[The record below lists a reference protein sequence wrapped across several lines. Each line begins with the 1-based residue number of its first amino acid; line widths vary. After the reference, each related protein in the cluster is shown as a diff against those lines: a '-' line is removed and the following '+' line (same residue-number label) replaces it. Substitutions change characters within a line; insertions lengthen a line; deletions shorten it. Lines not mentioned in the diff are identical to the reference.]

1 MGLVERAEAF
11 AALEGLIADARS
23 GKGRVALLTGTVATG
38 KSELLYAFA
47 EKATELGALAVMA
60 SASRAEQNLPLGVL
74 GQLIQDAPLMAEDR
88 ERAMGLMA
96 ESAALAAGQDEHDDP
111 AGALM
116 EPVDVQVVHALCTIL
131 LELSER
137 HPLLIVV
144 DDVHHADRMSLLC
157 LAYLAR
163 RVRFARI
170 AAVFGHPDHGRY
182 TETFFQTELM
192 RQPHAR
198 RVHLAP
204 LSARGVT
211 ALVADRLG
219 RTVAERFA
227 ADWFAMSGGNPL
239 LAAALMDDYETGA
252 RTAPDQTP
260 SELVVGDRY
269 GQAVLSCLHR
279 GEPMT
284 LQVARGLAVLG
295 GSDSLAPLLGLTQ
308 TGVTQSL
315 QALTACGVVA
325 GGAFRHEVGR
335 AAVLADIETP
345 ERADLHRAAARLAHE
360 GGAAA
365 ATVADHLLQ
374 AGRVGAV
381 WVAPVL
387 EDAARAALREGR
399 VKTGVAYLQLAAREC
414 TDEQHRM
421 RILTMLVRAEWRI
434 NPGAPAAHLAEL
446 AGALQRGQ
454 LRGGD
459 AAVLA
464 RALLWHGRT
473 ADAREVLEHLAL
485 DADPADAEAAGELAV
500 AHPWLR
506 VTHPAFLA
514 ELRAGR
520 AGTSRETEEG
530 ERRHGLFGEPV
541 RRAAMSVAASRR
553 LEATSALAEVLTR
566 GPREGLADGIERLL
580 RGSRLE
586 EMSLDTVESALL
598 ALTYA
603 GAHDRAAP
611 WCDLFSVEAAS
622 RHAPSRQARL
632 DAIKAEIAVRQGDLP
647 AAEQSARQALA
658 TIPPTSWG
666 VAVGGPIAGLVL
678 AATAMGR
685 YDTVGE
691 FLDRPV
697 PDAMFETR
705 YGLLYLYAR
714 GRYSLATGHPAA
726 ALRDFQACG
735 ELVRKWELDVPGFIP
750 WRIDAAEA
758 CLRVGR
764 QDQARQL
771 VESQLRRCGPA
782 AKRVQ
787 GMAMRVLAATGEV
800 RHRPMLLRQS
810 AELLQVGGDR
820 YELARALLDLVEAYQ
835 SLGEYRRAGMITGRA
850 LSVARECQAEPLSRT
865 LFRDG
870 DDKKTAEAAPAPATG
885 LSDAER
891 RVAVLAAAGYTNREI
906 AGKLYITVSTVE
918 QHLTQTYKKLNIT
931 RRADLPPSL
940 EFGSPLTT

>member
-11 AALEGLIADARS
+11 AALEGLTADARS

-38 KSELLYAFA
+38 KSELLYDFA
-47 EKATELGALAVMA
+47 ERASDFGVLAVTA
-60 SASRAEQNLPLGVL
+60 SGSRAEQNLPLGVL
-74 GQLIQDAPLMAEDR
+74 GQLILDAPLTPDDR

-96 ESAALAAGQDEHDDP
+96 ESAALAAGREVHDDDP
-111 AGALM
+111 TGAVM

-170 AAVFGHPDHGRY
+170 VAVFGHPDHGRY
-182 TETFFQTELM
+182 IETFFQTELM

-198 RVHLAP
+198 RIHLAP
-204 LSARGVT
+204 LSASGVT
-211 ALVADRLG
+211 ALVAERLG
-219 RTVAERFA
+219 RPVANRFSS
-227 ADWFAMSGGNPL
+227 DWFAMSGGNPL
-239 LAAALMDDYETGA
+239 LAAALMDDYESVA
-252 RTAPDQTP
+252 RNASEPP
-260 SELVVGDRY
+260 AELVVGDRY

-295 GSDSLAPLLGLTQ
+295 STESLAVLLGLTQ

-315 QALTACGVVA
+315 QALSACGVVG

-335 AAVLADIETP
+335 AAVLTDIGAL

-360 GGAAA
+360 GGAAPA
-365 ATVADHLLQ
+365 AVADHLLQ
-374 AGRVGAV
+374 AGPIGAP
-381 WVAPVL
+381 WVVPVL
-387 EDAARAALREGR
+387 EDAARGALREGR

-446 AGALQRGQ
+446 TGALQRGQ

-473 ADAREVLEHLAL
+473 TDAREVLEHLAT
-485 DADPADAEAAGELAV
+485 DADLSDAETAGELAV

-506 VTHPAFLA
+506 VTHPSFLA
-514 ELRAGR
+514 ELRAAHPEAPGPF
-520 AGTSRETEEG
+520 G
-530 ERRHGLFGEPV
+530 GEPV

-566 GPREGLADGIERLL
+566 GPREGLADGVDRLL

-586 EMSLDTVESALL
+586 ETSLDTVESALL

-603 GAHDRAAP
+603 GACDRAVT

-632 DAIKAEIAVRQGDLP
+632 DAIRAEIAIRQGDLP

-658 TIPPTSWG
+658 TIPATSWG
-666 VAVGGPIAGLVL
+666 VAVGGPISGLVL

-685 YDTVGE
+685 YDTGAE

-705 YGLLYLYAR
+705 YGLHYLYAR
-714 GRYSLATGHPAA
+714 GRYSLATGHPTS

-735 ELVRKWELDVPGFIP
+735 ELVRKWELDVPGFLP

-758 CLRVGR
+758 CLRTGR

-782 AKRVQ
+782 TKRVQ
-787 GMAMRVLAATGEV
+787 GIAMRVLAATGEI

-820 YELARALLDLVEAYQ
+820 YELARSLLDLVEAYQ
-835 SLGEYRRAGMITGRA
+835 ALGEYRRAGMITGRA
-850 LSVARECQAEPLSRT
+850 LSVAKECQAEPLVRK
-865 LFRDG
+865 LLRDG
-870 DDKKTAEAAPAPATG
+870 ADEKTPDAAPAPTAG

-918 QHLTQTYKKLNIT
+918 QHLTQTYKKLNVT